1 MITSV
6 VWIRM
11 IGCVFRRL
19 TLSGANIKN
28 PLISFAE
35 LIGLIGTDRAV
46 VVDAT
51 YYAKSEDRDALVA
64 FEEERIPGARFFD
77 IDAVSNKD
85 REIPHMLP
93 VAAAFEAAMGALGI
107 GDRQHVIVYDR
118 HYLRAAPRVWWTFRR
133 FGHSA
138 VSILDGTFDA
148 WKAAGLPVERGP
160 VAYPKAQYRASPN
173 DELYRSLDQVV
184 ANVATAHELYVDARS
199 AGRFGGEEGDAW
211 TSRRGHIKGS
221 VNIPAG
227 SLVDA
232 DGRLKSRET
241 LAAIF
246 APVLDGRPVSALC
259 GSGISA
265 ALVALGLHVIGH
277 TDVAVYDGSWA
288 EWGRDPA
295 TEPLTITSP
304 G

>member
-1 MITSV
+1 MN
-6 VWIRM
+6 R
-11 IGCVFRRL
+11 
-19 TLSGANIKN
+19 ANIQN

-35 LIGLIGTDRAV
+35 LVDLIGTGRAV

-51 YYAKSEDRDALVA
+51 YYAKSEGRDALAA
-64 FEEERIPGARFFD
+64 FEDGRIPGARFFD
-77 IDAVSNKD
+77 IDAVSDKN

-93 VAAAFEAAMGALGI
+93 DTAAFEAAMGALGI

-133 FGHSA
+133 FGHDA

-148 WKAAGLPVERGP
+148 WKAAGLPVEHGP
-160 VAYPKAQYRASPN
+160 VAYSKAQYRASPK
-173 DELYRSLDQVV
+173 DELYRSLEEVV
-184 ANVATAHELYVDARS
+184 ANVATGHELYVDARS
-199 AGRFGGEEGDAW
+199 AGRFSGEDGDAW

-221 VNIPAG
+221 VNVPAG
-227 SLVDA
+227 SLVVA
-232 DGRLKSRET
+232 EGRLKSREA
-241 LAAIF
+241 LASIF
-246 APVLDGRPVSALC
+246 APVLDGRPISALC

-265 ALVALGLHVIGH
+265 ALVALGLYVIGH
-277 TDVAVYDGSWA
+277 PDVAVYDGSWA

-295 TEPLTITSP
+295 TEPLTVRNP